1 MKRLSAA
8 IAVFG
13 LVLVLSAC
21 GSAGAAT
28 RPSLS
33 SRSTAASTDSPSA
46 EPSVSVWPSATVVPT
61 TTSSPAPAS
70 SGSTNDPG
78 YMPALASIQMVTAR
92 LGWAAG
98 SHNIYATSDGS
109 HWASQYQ
116 STNDYAG
123 VDFISTTTGWVVGL
137 HELLGTVDGGHT
149 WHQLGE
155 AAAPIRSVHFI
166 NASQGWGIS
175 GGLDVQAF
183 HGRLV
188 PDSAG
193 TLVTT
198 NDGGHSWSNMNSP
211 VDAQTVCFSDAGHG
225 WLGTTAGTV
234 YASSDGGRS
243 WTRSVQMPGEQPGLP
258 GRTLIECA
266 APSALWAMYAPGGA
280 AAGSSPYV
288 VYATANGVDWRAVM
302 SGLIQTTPPTPQ
314 GSGSYPGSFSVIDP
328 SDAVFVG
335 DTAAADR
342 AEVVVASNGGATLR
356 RSTGVE
362 ATETFDAA
370 FLTTSTGWVL
380 TRSGSGNYM
389 IEATFDGGAHWSPQL
404 SVTEQSPG

>member
-1 MKRLSAA
+1 VKRLNAGV
-8 IAVFG
+8 AVIG
-13 LVLVLSAC
+13 LILSAC
-21 GSAGAAT
+21 GGTAAAPPSISA
-28 RPSLS
+28 
-33 SRSTAASTDSPSA
+33 RSTSTPSTSDSPSA
-46 EPSVSVWPSATVVPT
+46 DPSASVSPSATVVPT
-61 TTSSPAPAS
+61 PTPTPSS
-70 SGSTNDPG
+70 SGSTSDPG
-78 YMPALASIQMVTAR
+78 YMPALASIQMVTTR

-109 HWASQYQ
+109 HWTAQYQ

-137 HELLGTVDGGHT
+137 HELLGTVDGGRS

-155 AAAPIRSVHFI
+155 ADKAIRSVHFI
-166 NASQGWGIS
+166 DAVHGWGIS

-188 PDSAG
+188 PASAG
-193 TLVTT
+193 TLVTS

-211 VDAQTVCFSDAGHG
+211 IDAQTVCFSDAGHG
-225 WLGTTAGTV
+225 WLGTAAGTV
-234 YASSDGGRS
+234 YASHDGGQS
-243 WTRSVQMPGEQPGLP
+243 WTRAVQMPGEEPDLP

-288 VYATANGVDWRAVM
+288 VYATVNGVDWRAVM
-302 SGLIQTTPPTPQ
+302 SGLVQTTPPTPQ

-342 AEVVVASNGGATLR
+342 ADVVLASNGGATLR

-370 FLTTSTGWVL
+370 FLTTSSGWVL

-389 IEATFDGGAHWSPQL
+389 IEATSDGGTHWSAQL